1 MHSSYFDEREASE
14 VVIVDLDA
22 GNVVVPSG
30 PLYELDSL
38 LPPPERKELIN
49 KLKKLFHPDILN
61 LDNAFPDGIY
71 TEEFT

>member
-1 MHSSYFDEREASE
+1 

-22 GNVVVPSG
+22 GNVTIPSG

-38 LPPPERKELIN
+38 LPAEERKELIT

-61 LDNAFPDGIY
+61 LDNAFPDGLY
-71 TEEFT
+71 SEEFT